1 MPKPIVARPVTPSP
15 VRPGGGNIIRPMYGV
30 FIRDNLAKFRNEIQ
44 VTVDDTK
51 QAIAAGKPKAK
62 EVFGDGILQGSE
74 LTKAKAALK
83 DLEKAVKALKP
94 VFPGLGAPKPAA
106 GSSTRTDMGRSPG
119 RIAPMYGVVFRDD
132 LSKFRTQITG
142 VIADIKAGM
151 KTLKPAEQA
160 EAKKALTSLQAAL
173 KDLGTAG
180 RTWN

>member
-1 MPKPIVARPVTPSP
+1 
-15 VRPGGGNIIRPMYGV
+15 
-30 FIRDNLAKFRNEIQ
+30 
-44 VTVDDTK
+44 
-51 QAIAAGKPKAK
+51 
-62 EVFGDGILQGSE
+62 
-74 LTKAKAALK
+74 
-83 DLEKAVKALKP
+83 
-94 VFPGLGAPKPAA
+94 
-106 GSSTRTDMGRSPG
+106 
-119 RIAPMYGVVFRDD
+119 MYGVVFRDD